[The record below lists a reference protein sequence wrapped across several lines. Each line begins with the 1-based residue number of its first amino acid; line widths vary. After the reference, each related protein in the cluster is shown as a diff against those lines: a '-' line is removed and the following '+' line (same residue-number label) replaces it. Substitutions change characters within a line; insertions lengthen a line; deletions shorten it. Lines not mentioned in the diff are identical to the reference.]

1 MAKAE
6 GIPPTASVASVG
18 PGINYIGGGNGHAFA
33 YSGNLDHSNTFQDY
47 FNFTTGS
54 SYLVCQ
60 IAVAGDWDSIG
71 ANDII
76 TQISLN
82 GVVVIL
88 DDTSGE
94 LAPNTW
100 PIELIIPPY
109 TVVQIEGKVSTGT
122 GKKFACILT
131 GRSYG
136 VV

>member
-1 MAKAE
+1 MTHTDTIPVSASIASTGK
-6 GIPPTASVASVG
+6 GIR
-18 PGINYIGGGNGHAFA
+18 YIGGGNGHAFA
-33 YSGNLDHSNTFQDY
+33 YSGNLDHDTSFQDY

-109 TVVQIEGKVSTGT
+109 TVVQIEGKVSTGS

-131 GRSYG
+131 GRVYG
-136 VV
+136 EA